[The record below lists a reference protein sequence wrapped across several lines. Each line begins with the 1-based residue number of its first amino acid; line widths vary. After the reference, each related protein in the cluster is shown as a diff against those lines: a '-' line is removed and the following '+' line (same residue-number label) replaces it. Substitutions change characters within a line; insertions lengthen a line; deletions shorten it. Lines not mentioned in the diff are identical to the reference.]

1 MVSEAI
7 TQGAVGRPTS
17 WSPRSI
23 DAIRALATAP
33 NQKVVIVP
41 IEAAGLAGTLGG
53 IAELTKSVFGGD
65 GAAPARLPKRT
76 PSDERIGSVMIVEW
90 IIGLDAWAWIILGV
104 VLIGLELAPGVFLLW
119 LGLAA
124 VATGLVD
131 GMAACPGRLRHCS
144 SRPLSV
150 VAVLV
155 GRALSRPD
163 VSRETSSLNR
173 AARPRRTDFRAR
185 GADHRGEGRIRV
197 DDSSWRVTGPDQP
210 AGAGVRVVRVEARP

>member
-1 MVSEAI
+1 
-7 TQGAVGRPTS
+7 
-17 WSPRSI
+17 
-23 DAIRALATAP
+23 
-33 NQKVVIVP
+33 
-41 IEAAGLAGTLGG
+41 
-53 IAELTKSVFGGD
+53 
-65 GAAPARLPKRT
+65 
-76 PSDERIGSVMIVEW
+76 MIVEW

-104 VLIGLELAPGVFLLW
+104 VLIGLELAAPGVFLLW

-131 GMAACPGRLRHCS
+131 GMADLSWQASTLLFAA
-144 SRPLSV
+144 LSV

-173 AARPRRTDFRAR
+173 R
-185 GADHRGEGRIRV
+185 GAALVGRIFVLEAPISAGEGRIRV

-210 AGAGVRVVRVEARP
+210 TGASVRVVRVEGATLMVEAAERTSH